1 MAVSNYLFV
10 MKIVVNSNT
19 SYKLPLKIL
28 LESILKSDIKDT
40 QDVIVVISE
49 SERETQPTLV
59 DIKSIVD
66 IDSDRKVVLVESIRR
81 NYDYCG
87 FDILY
92 KYQSNP
98 LIDSNEYLYLHDTTK
113 VDYDFYNKIQKF
125 ENLEDKL
132 IISPATSN
140 SNIVIFQKNVVLNYK
155 ENFSVDM
162 NKRQATRLETDNQV
176 YVDGRW
182 IGDIHKFG
190 TVRRIDQ
197 RKLIDH
203 VDIYNTGFNRAV
215 FYYEAFGV
223 TKYLFWNCDGDIKK
237 NIDGP
242 TLS

>member
-1 MAVSNYLFV
+1 MAVSKYLFV
-10 MKIVVNSNT
+10 MKIVINSNT

-66 IDSDRKVVLVESIRR
+66 IDSDLKVVLVESTRR

-87 FDILY
+87 FEILY
-92 KYQSNP
+92 KYCSNP

-113 VDYDFYNKIQKF
+113 VDCDVYSKLKKF

-132 IISPATSN
+132 IISPITSN
-140 SNIVIFQKNVVLNYK
+140 SNIVVFQKNVVLNYK
-155 ENFSVDM
+155 DNFSVDM

-190 TVRRIDQ
+190 TVKRIDQ

-203 VDIYNTGFNRAV
+203 VDIYNTGFHRAV

>member
-1 MAVSNYLFV
+1 MAVSKYLFV

-49 SERETQPTLV
+49 SERETHPTLV

-66 IDSDRKVVLVESIRR
+66 IDSELKVVLVESIRR

-113 VDYDFYNKIQKF
+113 VDCDFYGKIQKF

-162 NKRQATRLETDNQV
+162 NKRQATLLETDNQV

-242 TLS
+242 TIS